1 VTGKPRLV
9 NGADVA
15 EGMTVEY
22 GGRAWTVKGI
32 ADALEGGA
40 RRNAHARDAEGS
52 PAAFPVYRGEMYLVP
67 DASPTVREAEAGQ

>member
-1 VTGKPRLV
+1 MTGKPRLAD
-9 NGADVA
+9 GADVA

-40 RRNAHARDAEGS
+40 RRNAYARDAEGS
-52 PAAFPVYRGEMYLVP
+52 PAAFPVYRGEMYPVL